1 MKGRKV
7 MEKNLKNQRGGIQLI
22 VFIGVILILTIVLFV
37 IVLFTRNNNNENSS
51 TTNNSSAPSTIATSN
66 ETSTGDLKVDMTE
79 QAKKAFNAQYETYE
93 GKEISSSQV
102 KTLKNMIEANNAS
115 DTEFKVEFI
124 SGEIKEDSKYTVTL
138 SYGDNGFVNK
148 VEVK

>member
-1 MKGRKV
+1 
-7 MEKNLKNQRGGIQLI
+7 MEKKLKNQRGGIQLI

-37 IVLFTRNNNNENSS
+37 IVVFSRINKKQENTNTVANESS
-51 TTNNSSAPSTIATSN
+51 SPSIIATSN
-66 ETSTGDLKVDMTE
+66 ETDTGDLKVDMTE

-93 GKEISSSQV
+93 DKEISSSQV
-102 KTLKNMIEANNAS
+102 KMLKSMIEANNAS
-115 DTEFKVEFI
+115 DTEFKVEFV